1 VELMD
6 NLEGHQEEH
15 LDTRLVE
22 LLEVLLDNRLATMDN
37 LKEDIHPMV
46 GIRLEVGNLELNLGD
61 RLVLAGNILV
71 VLGLGIHHRYE

>member
-1 VELMD
+1 MD

-46 GIRLEVGNLELNLGD
+46 GIRLEVDNLELTLED
-61 RLVLAGNILV
+61 KLVVASNILV
-71 VLGLGIHHRYE
+71 VLDLDIHHRYE